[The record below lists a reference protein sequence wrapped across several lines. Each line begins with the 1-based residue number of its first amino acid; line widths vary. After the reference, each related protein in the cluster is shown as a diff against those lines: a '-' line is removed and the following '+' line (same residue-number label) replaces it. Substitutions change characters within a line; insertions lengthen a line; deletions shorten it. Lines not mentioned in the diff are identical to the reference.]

1 LALTDRSHAAALD
14 AADPL
19 GAYRERFVI
28 VDPSLIYLDGNS
40 LGRLP
45 AATAARLVRT
55 VTEEWGDGL
64 IRSWDQWIDLPTRVG
79 DRIARAVLGAEPGE
93 VVVAD
98 STTVNFYKLAV
109 AALDARPDR
118 RVIIT
123 DVDNFPTDRYVLE
136 GMATARGATVRWLE
150 VDTVAGPQLDDVAP
164 LLADDVALVT
174 FSHVAYRSGAR
185 ADMTAIT
192 SAAHEVGA
200 LALWDLSHSA
210 GSVPVAL
217 GRSNVDLAVGCTYKY
232 LHGGPG
238 SPAWLFVR
246 KSLQSELKQPIWG
259 WFGQRDQFAM
269 GSAYQAQRDLRAF
282 LSGTPSV
289 LALAAIDE
297 GVALVEEAGIAAVA
311 DKGRAL
317 TDYAIALYNAWL
329 ADLGFLLGTPR
340 ESEQRGAHIS
350 IRRADADVLCT
361 ALVGVGV
368 VTDFR
373 RPDAIRLGLA
383 PLTTR
388 FVDVW
393 QGLAKI
399 RDLAK

>member
-14 AADPL
+14 ALDPL
-19 GAYRERFVI
+19 GTYRKRFVI
-28 VDPSLIYLDGNS
+28 DDPDLIYLDGNS

-45 AATAARLVRT
+45 AATAERLGRAVK
-55 VTEEWGDGL
+55 EEWGDAL
-64 IRSWDQWIDLPTRVG
+64 IRSWDQWMDLPTRVG

-98 STTVNFYKLAV
+98 STTVNFYKLVV

-136 GMATARGATVRWLE
+136 GVAAARGASVRWLE
-150 VDTVAGPQLDDVAP
+150 ADLVAGPQLDDLAP
-164 LLADDVALVT
+164 LLSDDVALVT
-174 FSHVAYRSGAR
+174 LSHVAYRSGAR
-185 ADMTAIT
+185 ADMAAIT
-192 SAAHEVGA
+192 AAAHEVDA
-200 LALWDLSHSA
+200 LTLWDLSHSA
-210 GSVPVAL
+210 GSVSVSF
-217 GRSNVDLAVGCTYKY
+217 GQSSVDLAVGCTYKY
-232 LHGGPG
+232 LNGGPG
-238 SPAWLFVR
+238 SPAWLYVR
-246 KSLQSELKQPIWG
+246 KGLQSELKQPIWG

-269 GSAYQAQRDLRAF
+269 GPTYDAQGDVRAF

-297 GVALVEEAGIAAVA
+297 GVALVEEAGITAVA
-311 DKGRAL
+311 EKGRAL
-317 TDYAIALYNAWL
+317 TDYAVALYDAWL

-340 ESEQRGAHIS
+340 EPEQRGAHIS

-361 ALVGVGV
+361 ALIGVGV
-368 VTDFR
+368 VPDFR

-393 QGLAKI
+393 QGLATL
-399 RDLAK
+399 RELAR

>member
-19 GAYRERFVI
+19 GAYRARFVI
-28 VDPSLIYLDGNS
+28 DDPGLIYLDGNS

-45 AATAARLVRT
+45 LTTAARLART

-64 IRSWDQWIDLPTRVG
+64 VRSWDQWIDLPTRVG

-98 STTVNFYKLAV
+98 STTVNFYKLVV
-109 AALDARPDR
+109 AALDARPER
-118 RVIIT
+118 RVIVT
-123 DVDNFPTDRYVLE
+123 DIDNFPTDRYVLE
-136 GMATARGATVRWLE
+136 GVAAARGATVRWVE
-150 VDTVAGPQLDDVAP
+150 ADPVTGPQLDNVAP
-164 LLADDVALVT
+164 LLADDVALVS

-185 ADMTAIT
+185 ADMAAIT
-192 SAAHEVGA
+192 GVAHDAGA
-200 LALWDLSHSA
+200 LALWDLSHAA
-210 GSVPVAL
+210 GSVPVSL
-217 GRSNVDLAVGCTYKY
+217 GQSQVDLAVGCTYKY
-232 LHGGPG
+232 LNGGPG

-246 KSLQSELKQPIWG
+246 NSLQSELKQPIWG

-269 GSAYQAQRDLRAF
+269 GPAYEAQSDLRAF
-282 LSGTPSV
+282 LSGSPSV

-297 GVALVEEAGIAAVA
+297 GVALVEEAGVPAVA
-311 DKGRAL
+311 KKGRAL
-317 TDYAIALYNAWL
+317 TEYAIALYDAWL

-340 ESEQRGAHIS
+340 ESERRGAHIS

-361 ALVGVGV
+361 ALIGVGV
-368 VTDFR
+368 VGDFR
-373 RPDAIRLGLA
+373 RPDAIRLGFA

-393 QGLAKI
+393 QGLATL

>member
-1 LALTDRSHAAALD
+1 LALTDRSHAEALD
-14 AADPL
+14 ALDPL
-19 GAYRERFVI
+19 SAYRTRFVI
-28 VDPSLIYLDGNS
+28 DDPDLIYLDSNS

-45 AATAARLVRT
+45 VATEARLART
-55 VTEEWGDGL
+55 VRQEWGDAL
-64 IRSWDQWIDLPTRVG
+64 VRSWDQWLDLPRRVG
-79 DRIARAVLGAEPGE
+79 DRIARTVLGAEPGE

-98 STTVNFYKLAV
+98 STTVNFYKLV
-109 AALDARPDR
+109 IAALDARPDR

-136 GMATARGATVRWLE
+136 GVAAARGATVRWLE
-150 VDTVAGPQLDDVAP
+150 ADVVAGPQLVDVVP
-164 LLADDVALVT
+164 LLGDDVALVT

-185 ADMTAIT
+185 ADMAAIT
-192 SAAHEVGA
+192 AAAHEVGA

-210 GSVPVAL
+210 GSVPVSL
-217 GRSNVDLAVGCTYKY
+217 GQSNVDLAIGCTYKY
-232 LHGGPG
+232 LNGGPG

-246 KSLQSELKQPIWG
+246 RSLQGGLEQPIWG
-259 WFGQRDQFAM
+259 WFGQRDQFTM
-269 GSAYQAQRDLRAF
+269 GPAYQAEGDIRAF

-297 GVALVEEAGIAAVA
+297 GVALVEEAGITAVA
-311 DKGRAL
+311 EKGRAL
-317 TDYAIALYNAWL
+317 TDYAIALYDTWL

-340 ESEQRGAHIS
+340 DPERRGAHIS

-361 ALVGVGV
+361 ALIGVGV
-368 VTDFR
+368 VPDFR

-393 QGLAKI
+393 QGLATL
-399 RDLAK
+399 RELAK